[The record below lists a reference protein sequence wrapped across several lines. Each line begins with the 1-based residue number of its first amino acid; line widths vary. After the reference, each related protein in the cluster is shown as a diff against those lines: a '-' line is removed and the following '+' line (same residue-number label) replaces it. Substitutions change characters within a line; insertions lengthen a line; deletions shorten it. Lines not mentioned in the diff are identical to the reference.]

1 MWLRDLIEKS
11 RIDGFC
17 IKFYQPD
24 KYLKQKS
31 ALAIRKLKLLPALLH
46 SSVLSLCI
54 VVLPENL
61 PLLHLI
67 SLHWATTHQMMLFCV
82 RYVPT
87 EKKSRSQGSKSLIIK
102 SFDILITT
110 TVWEKE
116 DEINWTTKSTY
127 KMLKWLFE
135 IPSAMLKNLDKPKNA
150 YKFSDRIIINLK
162 RDKKLT
168 KKYSSSNTT
177 QIIYI

>member
-1 MWLRDLIEKS
+1 MIIISSCESWFIKLLLASGWNKKMWLRDLIEKS

-116 DEINWTTKSTY
+116 KMKSTELLNPRT
-127 KMLKWLFE
+127 KCLSDCLKFLQ
-135 IPSAMLKNLDKPKNA
+135 LC
-150 YKFSDRIIINLK
+150 
-162 RDKKLT
+162 
-168 KKYSSSNTT
+168 
-177 QIIYI
+177 